1 VGVVGEM
8 YMCRR
13 LQVEKDDLI
22 CGGKKVI
29 GPVLKCY
36 EERGLGEEKR
46 SWRKLWK
53 KDRDICGKD
62 GRYWVE
68 K

>member
-1 VGVVGEM
+1 
-8 YMCRR
+8 
-13 LQVEKDDLI
+13 LI
-22 CGGKKVI
+22 CGGKQVI

-46 SWRKLWK
+46 SWRRLWRG
-53 KDRDICGKD
+53 RDICGKD